1 MTQGPLPLIL
11 LAANEH
17 PDETFRAHLWSC
29 LDAWLDKQSSTLTH
43 DEIEAILSNQK
54 GTFLEPFRLEG
65 AARRTALFLSRLAF
79 AETSSASRFRIV
91 SQDSIGNTGGLVITS
106 NKNAFYSER
115 YELGKNRLKKS
126 DLRFFAA
133 SMTVDGPM
141 KAKVGKDLHATMYSD
156 DHGMYVD
163 FPKSLLNVVDWDLN
177 RGGLTGELSS
187 NSHIGP
193 KKQSF
198 YSIGMTV
205 EGTDKGIRLAVK
217 SPEALIRFSTFV
229 VQEQSI
235 RLIAKTRFQLTVQL
249 PPSAEG
255 PAPITVTANDDFAS
269 EWMDVKD
276 FGAPS
281 LDAADIQKITDWSFH
296 HMSWLDGI

>member
-17 PDETFRAHLWSC
+17 PDEQFRGHLWSC
-29 LDAWLDKQSSTLTH
+29 LDAWLEAQSPAINH
-43 DEIEAILSNQK
+43 DELDAILSHHK
-54 GTFLEPFRLEG
+54 GTFLEPFRLEAG
-65 AARRTALFLSRLAF
+65 AKRTAIFLSRLAL
-79 AETSSASRFRIV
+79 ADASSASRFRVV
-91 SQDSIGNTGGLVITS
+91 SQDSIGNSGGLVITS

-126 DLRFFAA
+126 DLRFFAP
-133 SMTVDGPM
+133 STTVDGPM
-141 KAKVGKDLHATMYSD
+141 KANVGEDLHALMYSD
-156 DHGMYVD
+156 DHGIYIE
-163 FPKSLLNVVDWDLN
+163 FPKSLLNLVDWDLN
-177 RGGLTGELSS
+177 RGGLKGELSS

-193 KKQSF
+193 KKQSL
-198 YSIGMTV
+198 YSVGMTV

-217 SPEALIRFSTFV
+217 SPESLIRFSTYV
-229 VQEQSI
+229 VQSQSI

-249 PPSAEG
+249 PNSAEG

-276 FGAPS
+276 LGAPS
-281 LDAADIQKITDWSFH
+281 LDAADIQKITTWSFH
-296 HMSWLDGI
+296 HMSWLD

>member
-17 PDETFRAHLWSC
+17 PDETFRIRLWSC
-29 LDAWLDKQSSTLTH
+29 LDAWLETQSSTFTYE
-43 DEIEAILSNQK
+43 EIEAILSDQK

-65 AARRTALFLSRLAF
+65 AAKRTALFLSRLAF
-79 AETSSASRFRIV
+79 AEASPASRFRIV

-126 DLRFFAA
+126 DLRFFAP
-133 SMTVDGPM
+133 SMKIDGPV
-141 KAKVGKDLHATMYSD
+141 KAKVGNDLHAIMSSD
-156 DHGMYVD
+156 DHGMYVEL
-163 FPKSLLNVVDWDLN
+163 PKSLLNIVDWDLS

-193 KKQSF
+193 KKLSL
-198 YSIGMTV
+198 YSVGMTV
-205 EGTDKGIRLAVK
+205 EVTDKGIRLAVK
-217 SPEALIRFSTFV
+217 SPEALIRFSTYV
-229 VQEQSI
+229 VQSQTI

-249 PPSAEG
+249 PSSADG

-276 FGAPS
+276 FGSPS
-281 LDAADIQKITDWSFH
+281 LDASDIQKITDWSFH

>member
-17 PDETFRAHLWSC
+17 PDEQFRVHLWAC
-29 LDAWLDKQSSTLTH
+29 LDAWLETNSSPLAD
-43 DEIEAILSNQK
+43 DEIEAILLNQK

-65 AARRTALFLSRLAF
+65 TPKRTAQFLARLAF
-79 AETSSASRFRIV
+79 TEAASATRFRIV
-91 SQDSIGNTGGLVITS
+91 SQDSIGNLGGVVITR
-106 NKNAFYSER
+106 NKNTFYSER
-115 YELGKNRLKKS
+115 YEYGKNRLKNS
-126 DLRFFAA
+126 DMCFFAP
-133 SMTVDGPM
+133 SMIVHGPM
-141 KAKVGKDLHATMYSD
+141 KAKICENLHAMMHSD

-163 FPKSLLNVVDWDLN
+163 FPKNLLDVVDWDLTH
-177 RGGLTGELSS
+177 GGLASELSS

-193 KKQSF
+193 NRLSL
-198 YSIGMTV
+198 YSLGMTV
-205 EGTDKGIRLAVK
+205 ERTNKGIRLAVK
-217 SPEALIRFSTFV
+217 SPEALIRFSTYV
-229 VQEQSI
+229 VQSQSI

-249 PPSAEG
+249 PGSAEG

-269 EWMDVKD
+269 EWMDVKG

-296 HMSWLDGI
+296 HMSWLD